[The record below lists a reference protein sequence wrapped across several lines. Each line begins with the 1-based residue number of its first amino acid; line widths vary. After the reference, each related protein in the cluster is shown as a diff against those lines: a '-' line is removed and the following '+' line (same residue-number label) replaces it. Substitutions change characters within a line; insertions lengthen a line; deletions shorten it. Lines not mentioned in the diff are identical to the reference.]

1 LIAVPPWLAVRVWLP
16 VAKVS
21 AIAVLRDELRRRRAS
36 ARPFVEPGRAGLP
49 GRDRPEHAIV
59 ALVSDRVAVTVENF
73 VQAETARMMT
83 DIMSMAGGINRWGHL
98 RSPTPLDQQTVIR
111 MNRDT
116 LYSFAVVDLARG
128 ATVTLPDTGERYS
141 SLMVVNQDHY
151 INSVLHEPGEHH
163 LAMDEFDTRYVML
176 GVRILVDP
184 DAAADIAVVNGLQ
197 DQLVVQAE
205 SAEALTKPD
214 YDDESFSAVREA
226 LLVLAGTVQR
236 YERAFGRR
244 EDVDPIRHLLG
255 TAGGWGG
262 LPDSEAVYVNIS
274 PGVPV
279 GEYQITV
286 RDVPVHA
293 FWSISVYNRDGF
305 FEPSDRGACSLNS
318 VTAHREPDG
327 AVVVRLGV
335 CEVDQPNCLHLMD
348 GWNYIVRLYRPRA
361 EVLDGTWQLPS
372 PQPVASDVN

>member
-1 LIAVPPWLAVRVWLP
+1 V
-16 VAKVS
+16 K
-21 AIAVLRDELRRRRAS
+21 E
-36 ARPFVEPGRAGLP
+36 
-49 GRDRPEHAIV
+49 
-59 ALVSDRVAVTVENF
+59 
-73 VQAETARMMT
+73 
-83 DIMSMAGGINRWGHL
+83 AGGPGKFLHR
-98 RSPTPLDQQTVIR
+98 REVTPIDQQTVIR

-151 INSVLHEPGEHH
+151 INRVLHEPGEYD
-163 LAMDEFDTRYVML
+163 LTMDEFDTRYVML
-176 GVRILVDP
+176 AERILVDP
-184 DAAADIAVVNGLQ
+184 DDATDIAVVNGLQ
-197 DQLVVQAE
+197 DQLVVHAE

-226 LLVLAGTVQR
+226 LLVLAGTIQR

-262 LPDSEAVYVNIS
+262 LPDSEAVYVNVS
-274 PGVPV
+274 PGLPV

-286 RDVPVHA
+286 RDVPVDA

-305 FEPSDRGACSLNS
+305 FEPSDRGGCSLNS
-318 VTAHREPDG
+318 VTAHREADG
-327 AVVVRLGV
+327 AVVVRLGA
-335 CEVDQPNCLHLMD
+335 CEDDQPNCLLLTD

-361 EVLDGTWQLPS
+361 EVLDGTWHFPS
-372 PQPVASDVN
+372 PQPVVPDVN